1 MYLDPL
7 AYKHMREKLSFW
19 RGMSAFLGAV
29 LFVMICALVAHGW

>member
-19 RGMSAFLGAV
+19 RGTSALLAVV
-29 LFVMICALVAHGW
+29 LFIMICALMAHGW